1 MYIQLDGQN
10 IYYQKTGKGKDL
22 ILLHGWGMDVSSFWP
37 MVDFLKENFTLW
49 LIDLPGFGKSSLP
62 KKTFTITDYAKI
74 IAEFIKK
81 NHITKPVIFG
91 HSYGGKIA
99 TKLACLF
106 PDLIDKL
113 ILEASSPIRLEKSL
127 FQILIFPLAKLGHF
141 FLPDIFHLRSKAR
154 QKLYKKLESDYAD
167 SGAMKEIF
175 LSSIDEDL
183 TSDLSKIKHETLLIW
198 GENDRA
204 IPLKYG
210 KKIYRLISNS
220 KLVVLEDTG
229 HFPHITNPERVAYY
243 VKLFCE

>member
-10 IYYQKTGKGKDL
+10 IYYQKTGRGKNL

-49 LIDLPGFGKSSLP
+49 LIDLPGFGKSDLP
-62 KKTFTITDYAKI
+62 NKKFNISDYAKI

-81 NHITKPVIFG
+81 NHIAKPTIFG

-99 TKLACLF
+99 TKLAYLY
-106 PDLIDKL
+106 PNLIDKL
-113 ILEASSPIRLEKSL
+113 ILEASSTVKLQKTF
-127 FQILIFPLAKLGHF
+127 FQTLIFPFAKIGHF
-141 FLPDIFHLRSKAR
+141 LLPDVFHLRSRAR

-183 TSDLSKIKHETLLIW
+183 TSDLPKIKKETLLVW
-198 GENDRA
+198 GEKDGA

-210 KKIYRLISNS
+210 KKIYQLIYNS
-220 KLVVLEDTG
+220 KLVVLEDCG
-229 HFPHITNPERVAYY
+229 HFPHITNPERVAYC
-243 VKLFCE
+243 VKDFC